1 MIKITKLPSG
11 IRIVTDTMK
20 DVETVSLG
28 FWVSVGSRFE
38 EEKING
44 ISHLLEH
51 MAFKGTKSRTALQI
65 AEQIEDVGGI
75 INAYTSRDVT
85 SYYVKVLK
93 EDVPLALS
101 ILSDIFQNSTM
112 IEEELER
119 EKGVVIQEIG
129 QTYDAPDEAVFEYY
143 QSTAYPNQA
152 FGRSILGT
160 AENVKSISRET
171 LLSYM
176 HDEYTAPRVVVSAA
190 GNITHDY
197 LVEQIEKMLVSLKIK
212 GGRKTQPVSY
222 VGGEYRE
229 NKKIEQ
235 VNLILGF
242 DALPYG
248 HPLYYA
254 QNILAT
260 ILGGGM
266 SSRLFQEIRE
276 KRGLVYSIYAFAS
289 SYQDSG
295 NFGIFAGTG
304 EKQVSELLP
313 VVCDELLKVDSTLKA
328 EEINRAKAQLRAHVL
343 MKKEST
349 SARAESNARHLA
361 IYDRVIDNKE
371 IIKKI
376 EAVDE
381 KLLSQT
387 ARMLFAGK
395 PTLAC
400 LGPIKHVM
408 SYEKLTEALKNS
420 KVNTKA

>member
-1 MIKITKLPSG
+1 
-11 IRIVTDTMK
+11 
-20 DVETVSLG
+20 
-28 FWVSVGSRFE
+28 
-38 EEKING
+38 
-44 ISHLLEH
+44 
-51 MAFKGTKSRTALQI
+51 MAFKGTTSRTALQI

-85 SYYVKVLK
+85 AYYVKVLK
-93 EDVPLALS
+93 QDVPLALS

-112 IEEELER
+112 VQEELER

-143 QSTAYPNQA
+143 QSTAYPNQS

-160 AENVKSISRET
+160 AEKVKSISRET

-190 GNITHDY
+190 GNIQHDY
-197 LVEQIEKMLVSLKIK
+197 LVGEIEKLLVSLKVK
-212 GGRKTQPVSY
+212 GGRKMQPVSY
-222 VGGEYRE
+222 SGGEYRE

-242 DALPYG
+242 NGLPYG
-248 HPLYYA
+248 HKLYYA
-254 QNILAT
+254 QSILAT

-276 KRGLVYSIYAFAS
+276 KRGLVYAIYAFAS

-328 EEINRAKAQLRAHVL
+328 EEIERAKAQLRAHVL
-343 MKKEST
+343 MKSEST

-361 IYDRVIDNKE
+361 IYDRVIENKE
-371 IIKKI
+371 IIERI
-376 EAVDE
+376 NAVDE
-381 KLLSQT
+381 KMLVQT
-387 ARMLFAGK
+387 AQTIFSGK

-400 LGPIKHVM
+400 LGPIKQVM
-408 SYEKLTEALKNS
+408 SYEKLTEALKSS
-420 KVNTKA
+420 KVNTKV